1 MSALIIE
8 GRKYCTI
15 TIMPNKLTLGAA
27 APAFK
32 LPDQTGQIH
41 QLSDYAGRF
50 VLLYF
55 YPKDST
61 PGCTTEACELRNAW
75 ADFAKLQAVV
85 LGVSAD
91 SSTSH
96 AKFADTFK
104 LPFPLLADEDRKA
117 IKTYGVLAEKSM
129 FGKKFL
135 GIKRSSFLI
144 DREGK
149 IAKIY
154 EQVKPATHAAEVLRD
169 LKQLIAG

>member
-1 MSALIIE
+1 M
-8 GRKYCTI
+8 T
-15 TIMPNKLTLGAA
+15 NKLTIGAL

-32 LPDQTGQIH
+32 LPDQTGKIH
-41 QLSDYAGRF
+41 QLRDYAGHF
-50 VLLYF
+50 LLLYF
-55 YPKDST
+55 YPKDNT
-61 PGCTTEACELRNAW
+61 PGCTTEACELRDSW

-91 SSTSH
+91 SSKSH
-96 AKFADTFK
+96 AKFADKFG
-104 LPFPLLADEDRKA
+104 LPFPLLADEDKEVIKA
-117 IKTYGVLAEKSM
+117 YGALAEKSM

-154 EQVKPATHAAEVLRD
+154 EQVKPATHTSEVLRD
-169 LKQLIAG
+169 LKQLIAD